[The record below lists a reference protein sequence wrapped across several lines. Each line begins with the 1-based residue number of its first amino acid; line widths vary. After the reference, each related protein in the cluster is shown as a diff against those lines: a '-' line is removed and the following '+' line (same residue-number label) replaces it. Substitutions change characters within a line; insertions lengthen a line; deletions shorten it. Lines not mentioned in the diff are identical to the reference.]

1 MRAQRRERN
10 WARRRRAR
18 RASSGSTRTCAACSA
33 RCTGRQSSIGAA
45 SAARQSR
52 PRKRRWGCRARC
64 ARPLSS
70 QRRATAR
77 LMLLAQTM
85 NQQRPRKKKRSRRPW
100 DGTRRGR
107 RTHTA
112 QRGTCGCRVQ
122 RGKIGPAA
130 AQIEGERN
138 MRRGGPTA
146 GLHVGRRPRGLGWP
160 RLRQLGCWVARTAG
174 SANSRLRRQPAAALR
189 CANVTTSIFSRASS
203 LVATPCTLPNV
214 FFRIRLC
221 AGCDD
226 EPAL

>member
-1 MRAQRRERN
+1 MALTKPHWHTPILARQARQARWGYINLYLLRRVEGRMAEGGRVARGEPARAQRRERN
-10 WARRRRAR
+10 WARRRREPR
-18 RASSGSTRTCAACSA
+18 RASSSGSTRTCAACSA

-100 DGTRRGR
+100 DGTRQGR

-130 AQIEGERN
+130 AQIESERN
-138 MRRGGPTA
+138 KR
-146 GLHVGRRPRGLGWP
+146 
-160 RLRQLGCWVARTAG
+160 
-174 SANSRLRRQPAAALR
+174 
-189 CANVTTSIFSRASS
+189 
-203 LVATPCTLPNV
+203 
-214 FFRIRLC
+214 
-221 AGCDD
+221 
-226 EPAL
+226 